1 MISDKMIDLVNN
13 SSVIRAMF
21 EEGKRLA
28 GIYGAENVY
37 DFSLG
42 NPNVPAPAQV
52 NEAIKALVD
61 EEESTVLHGY
71 MSNSGY
77 EDVRAAVASSLN
89 RRFGTDF
96 DETNII
102 MTVGAAG
109 VFAYNEINGNGGK
122 PGAEVTVSIPQGSGV
137 AAIARELKEAGV
149 IRSAYL
155 FRWYVG
161 HKGAAGKLQ
170 YGDFTLQTGGYS
182 YDGLIAELSTYAKA
196 DSVRLTFPEGT
207 TAIAIAR
214 KMEEAGLCTA
224 EEFLEEANT
233 GDFSEYTFWQ
243 YVPDD
248 APDRF
253 MKCEGYLFPDTYEF
267 LTDDTVH
274 HYVAT
279 FYAHFDKQF
288 TDEMYKEL
296 EKQELTLPEV
306 ITLASFV
313 QEEAGNDQ
321 DSNVAQVFRN
331 RLAEGS
337 PYPKL
342 QSNTSSYVQSDED
355 NNYLWNWVAPYY
367 GGWEKIPENIRNAY
381 DTYTCEGLPAG
392 PISNPG
398 LAAIQASLAP
408 QCDEEVRDCYFF
420 VTDLSGHYY
429 YAKTY
434 AEHQANCRK
443 AAEVNQSLK
452 K

>member
-1 MISDKMIDLVNN
+1 MAKSNHTKPRKKGGALKILLV
-13 SSVIRAMF
+13 I
-21 EEGKRLA
+21 
-28 GIYGAENVY
+28 
-37 DFSLG
+37 
-42 NPNVPAPAQV
+42 
-52 NEAIKALVD
+52 LVLL
-61 EEESTVLHGY
+61 VLT
-71 MSNSGY
+71 
-77 EDVRAAVASSLN
+77 A
-89 RRFGTDF
+89 
-96 DETNII
+96 
-102 MTVGAAG
+102 GAAG

-137 AAIARELKEAGV
+137 AAIAKELKEAGV

-182 YDGLIAELSTYAKA
+182 YDGLITELSAYAKA

-233 GDFSEYTFWQ
+233 GDFSAYKFWQ
-243 YVPDD
+243 YVPDNKE
-248 APDRF
+248 APGRF

-267 LTDDTVH
+267 LTEDTVH
-274 HYVAT
+274 NYVAT
-279 FYAHFDKQF
+279 FYSHFDRQF

-296 EKQELTLPEV
+296 DKQDLSLSEV

-313 QEEAGNDQ
+313 QEEAGNEQ

-355 NNYLWNWVAPYY
+355 NNYLWNWVAPWY
-367 GGWEKIPENIRNAY
+367 GGWDKIPENILNAY
-381 DTYTCEGLPAG
+381 DTYSCTGLPAG

-398 LAAIQASLAP
+398 LAAIQAALAP
-408 QCDEEVRDCYFF
+408 QPDEDVKGCYFF

-429 YAKTY
+429 YARTY
-434 AEHQANCRK
+434 AEHQANCEK
-443 AAEVNQSLK
+443 AARVNK
-452 K
+452 NYK

>member
-1 MISDKMIDLVNN
+1 MAKSNHTKPRKKGGALKILLV
-13 SSVIRAMF
+13 I
-21 EEGKRLA
+21 
-28 GIYGAENVY
+28 
-37 DFSLG
+37 
-42 NPNVPAPAQV
+42 
-52 NEAIKALVD
+52 LVLL
-61 EEESTVLHGY
+61 VLT
-71 MSNSGY
+71 
-77 EDVRAAVASSLN
+77 A
-89 RRFGTDF
+89 
-96 DETNII
+96 
-102 MTVGAAG
+102 GAAG

-137 AAIARELKEAGV
+137 AAIAKELKEAGV

-182 YDGLIAELSTYAKA
+182 YGGLIKELSAYAKA

-233 GDFSEYTFWQ
+233 GDFSAYKFWQ

-248 APDRF
+248 KEAPGRF

-267 LTDDTVH
+267 LTEDTVH
-274 HYVAT
+274 NYVAT
-279 FYAHFDKQF
+279 FYSHFDRQF

-296 EKQELTLPEV
+296 DKQDLSLSEV

-313 QEEAGNDQ
+313 QEEAGNEQ

-355 NNYLWNWVAPYY
+355 NNYLWNWVAPWY
-367 GGWEKIPENIRNAY
+367 GGWDKIPENILNAY
-381 DTYTCEGLPAG
+381 DTYSCTGLPAG

-398 LAAIQASLAP
+398 LAAIQAALAP
-408 QCDEEVRDCYFF
+408 QPDEDVKGCYFF

-429 YAKTY
+429 YARTY
-434 AEHQANCRK
+434 AEHQANCEK
-443 AAEVNQSLK
+443 AAQVNK
-452 K
+452 NYK